1 MRTADPREQYLAH
14 WPAVHPWTR
23 LALQTRNPLLRGQTM
38 KERAVTRL
46 AFAGLVAASV
56 SVVLLC
62 LLTFQRGVTME
73 RAGVLSRHQVVATVE
88 GIVPPR
94 VVGDR
99 DQLPGQLQI
108 SYPYSG
114 VTRTAA
120 VDAVAGVG
128 QGDHL
133 GVWVNSAGVLSDP
146 PQTRT
151 QTLQST
157 SLAALLGLSILVLLT
172 AGGRRTYD
180 AWSIR
185 QHVNDWDA
193 DWARFD
199 PPHRS

>member
-23 LALQTRNPLLRGQTM
+23 LALQTRNPLLRGQTR
-38 KERAVTRL
+38 KERVVTRL
-46 AFAGLVAASV
+46 AFAGLVAASL

-62 LLTFQRGVTME
+62 LLTFQRGLTME
-73 RAGVLSRHQVVATVE
+73 RAGALSRHQVVATVE
-88 GIVPPR
+88 GLVPPR

-99 DQLPGQLQI
+99 YQLPGQLRI

-114 VTRTAA
+114 VTRTAV
-120 VDAVAGVG
+120 VDAIAETG

-133 GVWVNSAGVLSDP
+133 NLWVNSAGVLADL

-151 QTLQST
+151 QTLRNT
-157 SLAALLGLSILVLLT
+157 SLAALLGLSILVLLA

-199 PPHRS
+199 PHRS